1 MHPSSEQ
8 SSKYSKYTAEQ
19 NTAIAA
25 VIAAAKLCEMV
36 RNEIIVQSIEKQDRS
51 PVTVADFASQAL
63 ICRAIASAFPCDAI
77 VAEEDAANLR
87 RPEMSGCLQQVTQFV
102 QRFVS
107 DATSELVLDWI
118 DKGGS
123 ETVETRYWTLD
134 PIDGTKGFLRGDQ
147 YAIALALIEN
157 GEVKL
162 GVLACP
168 SLPLELDHPDSD
180 RGVLFYATRNEGAY
194 RRGMHQADSKPI
206 HVVSPDDKQKLRFVE
221 GVETAHSNHSK
232 QEALAQS
239 VGIQAPSIRM
249 DSQAK
254 YGMIAQGQAALYL
267 RLPNPASPN
276 YREKIWD
283 HAAGSILV
291 EEAGGRVTDMAGQA
305 LKFSTGRSLQENQG
319 IIASSGTL
327 HEAVLQALN
336 S

>member
-1 MHPSSEQ
+1 MLSSLEQ
-8 SSKYSKYTAEQ
+8 PSKYAAEQ
-19 NTAIAA
+19 NIAIAA
-25 VIAAAKLCEMV
+25 VVAAAELCEMV
-36 RNEIIVQSIEKQDRS
+36 RNEIIIQSIEKQDRS

-63 ICRAIASAFPCDAI
+63 ICRAISAAFPNDAI

-87 RPEMSGCLQQVTQFV
+87 QSEMAGYLQEVTQFV
-102 QRFVS
+102 QRLVS
-107 DATSELVLDWI
+107 DATPELVLDWI
-118 DKGGS
+118 DRGGS

-168 SLPLELDHPDSD
+168 SLPLELDHPDGD
-180 RGVLFYATRNEGAY
+180 RGVLFYATRNQGAY
-194 RRGMHQADSKPI
+194 RRGINRTDAKSI
-206 HVVSPDDKQKLRFVE
+206 HVANPNDKQKLRFVE
-221 GVETAHSNHSK
+221 GVEAAHSNHSMQK
-232 QEALAQS
+232 VLAQS

-291 EEAGGRVTDMAGQA
+291 EEAGGRVTDMSGRP
-305 LKFSTGRSLQENQG
+305 LNFSTGRSLQENQG

-327 HEAVLQALN
+327 HDVILKALN
-336 S
+336 P

>member
-1 MHPSSEQ
+1 MLCPSEQ
-8 SSKYSKYTAEQ
+8 SSKYISEQ

-25 VIAAAKLCEMV
+25 VVAAAKLCEMV
-36 RNEIIVQSIEKQDRS
+36 QKEVFVQGIEKQDRS
-51 PVTVADFASQAL
+51 PVTIADFASQAL
-63 ICRAIASAFPCDAI
+63 ICRTIASTFPNDAI
-77 VAEEDAANLR
+77 VAEEDAASLR
-87 RPEMSGCLQQVTQFV
+87 RPEMTRCLQQVT
-102 QRFVS
+102 RFVKRVTPDV
-107 DATSELVLDWI
+107 DAESVLDWI
-118 DKGGS
+118 DRGSS
-123 ETVETRYWTLD
+123 ETVKARYWTLD

-162 GVLACP
+162 GILACP
-168 SLPLELDHPDSD
+168 SLPLELDHPEGD
-180 RGVLFYATRNEGAY
+180 RGVLFYAIRNKGAY
-194 RRGMHQADSKPI
+194 RRGINQTDVHSI
-206 HVVSPDDKQKLRFVE
+206 HVANPNDQQKLRFVE
-221 GVETAHSNHSK
+221 GVETAHSDHSK

-291 EEAGGRVTDMAGQA
+291 EEAGGRVTDMRGRPLQ
-305 LKFSTGRSLQENQG
+305 FSTGRSLQENQG
-319 IIASSGTL
+319 IIASNGML
-327 HEAVLQALN
+327 HDAILKALN
-336 S
+336 A

>member
-1 MHPSSEQ
+1 MLSSLEQ
-8 SSKYSKYTAEQ
+8 SSKYAAEQ
-19 NTAIAA
+19 NIAIAA
-25 VIAAAKLCEMV
+25 VIAAAELCEMV

-63 ICRAIASAFPCDAI
+63 ICKAISAAFPNDAI

-87 RPEMSGCLQQVTQFV
+87 QSEMAGYLQEVTQFV
-102 QRFVS
+102 QRLVS
-107 DATSELVLDWI
+107 DATPELVLDWI
-118 DKGGS
+118 DRGGS

-162 GVLACP
+162 DVLACP
-168 SLPLELDHPDSD
+168 SLPLELDHPDDD
-180 RGVLFYATRNEGAY
+180 RGVLFYATRNQGAY
-194 RRGMHQADSKPI
+194 QRGINRTDAKSI
-206 HVVSPDDKQKLRFVE
+206 HVANPNDKQKLRFVE
-221 GVETAHSNHSK
+221 GVEAAHSNHSK
-232 QEALAQS
+232 QKVLAQN

-291 EEAGGRVTDMAGQA
+291 EEAGGRVTDMSGRPLQ
-305 LKFSTGRSLQENQG
+305 FSTGRSLQENQG

-327 HEAVLQALN
+327 HDAILKALN